1 MDRGAGRAA
10 QPGEAL
16 AAAARAAGLAS
27 NADLAIVRAADADAE
42 ELVAAAVWARSA
54 VVAAELEGTRLAG
67 VPEPEPRELA
77 VDDAPPAMRKAAGRV
92 GANAILV
99 VAAGETGTIELY
111 RGAPFDEAARVAALL
126 AAEHVAVAL
135 EPERAP
141 QDADPLEVAGD
152 ALAAASD
159 EHELAEHVVRLALAA
174 TGAARCVLWRLEP
187 GAAPTLLAA
196 GGGTDTA
203 AARTVVLPL
212 GEPPVAE
219 LELILEDPAAVEAL
233 APLAARA
240 AVALR
245 RARRAA
251 VAEQELERSETIVE
265 VLSQAIARLSLSH
278 TLDTAV
284 ERISELSGSD
294 RVGVYLR
301 TEQGLEAAAS
311 QGLGGAHAAITERLL
326 GLALGPQRTRGF
338 LVASDLRSDARL
350 AGLEREL
357 HDCGVGRALVVP
369 LVAGEDVIGV
379 LAVYE
384 PEARPHAPGEET
396 LPVALSA
403 QLAVAVQNAK
413 LHEDAKEYGDERARL
428 LASERATAR
437 RLRVLFEI
445 SDAFTRDL
453 SFDATLDAVARSMV
467 EVFELSAAAIRM
479 PAPGREG
486 DELRAF
492 HVAEPALEGPVRAIL
507 ERGDPALL
515 EPFRTQGAT
524 FLELPLATPV
534 ELLGTLTLLRLDPA
548 NPLDPDTIEAARVVT
563 SQAALVLDNARLYQQ
578 QKDFA
583 ETMQRSLLPVD
594 PPATKGIEI
603 GHVYESSARVDVGG
617 DVYDVLVL
625 EDGRLAVC
633 LGDVAGKGIQAVADM
648 AMTKYAFRALARSRP
663 EPGEFL
669 AHVNDVVVEE
679 IAPGKFVTMVYAV
692 VDPVA
697 GEIACASAGHP
708 PPRIVSADGTVRA
721 LGSSGLALGVEP
733 GQTYPEERARLEPGS
748 SVVLFTDGLTECR
761 REGELY
767 GEARL
772 DAFLAANLGLDPQA
786 LADALL
792 EDCRAFGGGELD
804 DDCAVV
810 CLRRSVG

>member
-1 MDRGAGRAA
+1 MAGRAS
-10 QPGEAL
+10 QPDGAL

-27 NADLAIVRAADADAE
+27 SAELAIVRAAVPDGS

-67 VPEPEPRELA
+67 DAGAGLREL
-77 VDDAPPAMRKAAGRV
+77 VPGDAPDVVRKAAERV
-92 GANAILV
+92 GAGAILIAPAG
-99 VAAGETGTIELY
+99 VAGTIELY
-111 RGAPFDEAARVAALL
+111 RAAPFDEAARAAALL
-126 AAEHVAVAL
+126 AAEHVAAAL
-135 EPERAP
+135 ESTRAA
-141 QDADPLEVAGD
+141 QDTDALEVAGD

-159 EHELAEHVVRLALAA
+159 EHELADHVVRLALAA

-196 GGGTDTA
+196 GGATNGA
-203 AARTVVLPL
+203 AGRTVVLPL

-219 LELILEDPAAVEAL
+219 LELVLADPASVDAL

-265 VLSQAIARLSLSH
+265 VLSEAIARLSLSH

-301 TEQGLEAAAS
+301 TGEGLEAAAS
-311 QGLGGAHAAITERLL
+311 QGLGGPHAAITERLL
-326 GLALGPQRTRGF
+326 ELALGPQRTRGF

-357 HDCGVGRALVVP
+357 ADCGVGRALVVP
-369 LVAGEDVIGV
+369 LVAGDDVIGA

-384 PEARPHAPGEET
+384 PDARPHAPGEET
-396 LPVALSA
+396 LPIALSA
-403 QLAVAVQNAK
+403 QLAVAVQNAQ
-413 LHEDAKEYGDERARL
+413 LHEQTKELGAERKRL
-428 LASERATAR
+428 LDSERATAR
-437 RLRVLFEI
+437 RLRGLFEI
-445 SDAFTRDL
+445 SDAFARSL
-453 SFDATLDAVARSMV
+453 SFDATLEAVTRSMA
-467 EVFELSAAAIRM
+467 EVFELSAAAIHM
-479 PAPGREG
+479 PGPRGEG

-492 HVAEPALEGPVRAIL
+492 HIAEPALEGPVRAIL

-515 EPFRTQGAT
+515 APFLAQGAT

-534 ELLGTLTLLRLDPA
+534 EVLGTLTLLRLDPA
-548 NPLDPDTIEAARVVT
+548 RPLDAETIEAARVVT
-563 SQAALVLDNARLYQQ
+563 AQAALALDNARLYQQ

-594 PPATKGIEI
+594 PPAAGGIEI

-617 DVYDVLVL
+617 DVYDVLRL

-648 AMTKYAFRALARSRP
+648 AMTKFAFRALARSRP

-669 AHVNDVVVEE
+669 AHMNEVVVEE
-679 IAPGKFVTMVYAV
+679 IAPGKFVTMVYAL
-692 VDPVA
+692 VDPEA

-708 PPRIVSADGTVRA
+708 PPRLVSPRGEVTA

-733 GQTYPEERARLEPGS
+733 GQAYPEARATLEPGS

-761 REGELY
+761 RDGELY

-772 DAFLAANLGLDPQA
+772 DAFLAANAGLEPQA

-804 DDCAVV
+804 DDCAVM